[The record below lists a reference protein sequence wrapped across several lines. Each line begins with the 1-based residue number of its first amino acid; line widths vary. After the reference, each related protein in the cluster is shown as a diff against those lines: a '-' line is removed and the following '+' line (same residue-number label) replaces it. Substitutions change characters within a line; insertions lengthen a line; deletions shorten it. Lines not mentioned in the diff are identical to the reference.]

1 MEAQASLLDRA
12 ALVAPFLAVRA
23 LSSAAAGTDLRA
35 QLQFQREAETYRYG
49 FVQRLNELH
58 RDEIRQA
65 NDKDQKLAAE
75 RWKEFPD
82 FRAAPLPLRAALAG
96 TGLAWLALLL
106 WAALPLAALAR
117 RKEWVA

>member
-1 MEAQASLLDRA
+1 M
-12 ALVAPFLAVRA
+12 RA

-35 QLQFQREAETYRYG
+35 QLQFQREAETYRYD

-106 WAALPLAALAR
+106 WAALPLAALVR
-117 RKEWVA
+117 KKEWAA